1 MLFVRLFTIFAVCL
15 GLVHPLM
22 AQSNYLQS
30 GPMVGYSTMMEVLL
44 WVQTNAPA
52 NVQIKYWD
60 ELRPNNKLST
70 EEVQTNKRTA
80 FTAKLLADKVE
91 PGNKYVYE
99 LSING
104 KKVNRPYPLKFQ
116 TQTLWQWRTDPPD
129 FKMVIGSCAYVND
142 EPYDRPGAP
151 YGAGY
156 QIFTQI
162 HDKQPELMLW
172 LGDNVYLREADWNS
186 ITGIHYRNTHTRSLP
201 ELQALLGSSH
211 HYAIWDDHDF
221 GPNNSD
227 RGLWN
232 KEWTLEAFKLFW
244 GNPSFGVNGQPG
256 ITTQFQWADVQFFL
270 LDNRYYRTPN
280 NRISGKR
287 SILGEQQFEWL
298 IDALVKSAAPFKV
311 VAIGGQFLNPV
322 AGFEHHA
329 IFADERDR
337 LLKAIEQENIT
348 GVIFFSG
355 DVHHTEL
362 SKLERRGTYPIYD
375 LTISPLTAGPV
386 IWDKPDANYL
396 RIPETLVVERNFAL
410 LEFSGK
416 RTDRQM
422 KITDYNVD
430 GKELWNY
437 TIKARDLR

>member
-1 MLFVRLFTIFAVCL
+1 MLFVRFFTIFAVWL

-99 LSING
+99 LTING

-151 YGAGY
+151 YGDGY

-162 HDKQPELMLW
+162 HAKQPDLMLW

-232 KEWTLEAFKLFW
+232 
-244 GNPSFGVNGQPG
+244 
-256 ITTQFQWADVQFFL
+256 
-270 LDNRYYRTPN
+270 
-280 NRISGKR
+280 
-287 SILGEQQFEWL
+287 
-298 IDALVKSAAPFKV
+298 
-311 VAIGGQFLNPV
+311 
-322 AGFEHHA
+322 
-329 IFADERDR
+329 
-337 LLKAIEQENIT
+337 
-348 GVIFFSG
+348 
-355 DVHHTEL
+355 
-362 SKLERRGTYPIYD
+362 
-375 LTISPLTAGPV
+375 
-386 IWDKPDANYL
+386 
-396 RIPETLVVERNFAL
+396 
-410 LEFSGK
+410 
-416 RTDRQM
+416 
-422 KITDYNVD
+422 
-430 GKELWNY
+430 
-437 TIKARDLR
+437 